1 MHFKTIVF
9 YLVKCRFLVMILKMC
24 LYLIITRLESHFFL
38 VKTQIVVVVNN
49 KKTTCKQIIW
59 FISIFILRCIFL
71 VVKLFGLLKIIFLQT
86 LLLKVS
92 FACLC
97 VCVLFVF
104 RSMYCSL
111 SSELGIA
118 EINHWHVLIVLQI
131 RSWVCEISTFY
142 AHVVA
147 VWRIIQ
153 NCYGFILSKWTQ
165 KHVWGT
171 YSVIM
176 LQVSVH

>member
-24 LYLIITRLESHFFL
+24 LYLIITRLESHFLL
-38 VKTQIVVVVNN
+38 VKTQVVVVVNN
-49 KKTTCKQIIW
+49 KKNYMQANNLIQFNIHFKMYFSCSKTFRFTENH
-59 FISIFILRCIFL
+59 FL
-71 VVKLFGLLKIIFLQT
+71 TNIVIKSKL
-86 LLLKVS
+86 
-92 FACLC
+92 CM
-97 VCVLFVF
+97 CVLFVF

-142 AHVVA
+142 AHVVT
-147 VWRIIQ
+147 V
-153 NCYGFILSKWTQ
+153 
-165 KHVWGT
+165 
-171 YSVIM
+171 
-176 LQVSVH
+176 